1 MTTDAS
7 DMCEVCSEAMDP
19 DHSAF
24 CSSCGRTFHLTWD
37 TRLEIKDCGAFALDD
52 QTLALYFTC
61 VLCGGAPQEAGE
73 RPS

>member
-1 MTTDAS
+1 MTTNAPAT
-7 DMCEVCSEAMDP
+7 CEVCQEAMDP

-37 TRLEIKDCGAFALDD
+37 TRLEIKDCGSFSLDE

-61 VLCGGAPQEAGE
+61 SLCGTPASTNQP
-73 RPS
+73 